1 MCKSVLNRQFF
12 PYSSHFGSVKKRPKE
27 KGWWSKMTSEEW
39 ICALACKNSCWFCF
53 EDQHRHHTHQHSILT
68 ESSNRKKGG
77 GVWKK
82 NTLVTHLPHPL
93 LRKTKAANYGL
104 RIHPE
109 LRTQNAR
116 GPLVCPL
123 KHEDIFFV
131 LDTNAHSHT
140 QTQAPPY
147 H

>member
-1 MCKSVLNRQFF
+1 MCKSVLNQPIFF
-12 PYSSHFGSVKKRPKE
+12 LLKALWMCKETDDE
-27 KGWWSKMTSEEW
+27 KGRGSKMTTEEW
-39 ICALACKNSCWFCF
+39 ICVLACKNSCWFCF

-68 ESSNRKKGG
+68 ETSNWKEV